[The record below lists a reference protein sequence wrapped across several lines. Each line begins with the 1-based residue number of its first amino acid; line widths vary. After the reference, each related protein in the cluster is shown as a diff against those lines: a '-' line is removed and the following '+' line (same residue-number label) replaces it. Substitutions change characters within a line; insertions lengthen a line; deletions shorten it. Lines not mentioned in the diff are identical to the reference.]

1 MFKSDDVIDL
11 FYVDLE
17 RYHTPSTLSFKFFN
31 FAIDLKASEYK
42 FICFYVV
49 VALYI
54 CVNLFISYLLG
65 NKGMHTMNG
74 NIRICKYCK
83 KSIETKHFLRHQ
95 RRCKKTHERRY
106 KKKEMSTLQ

>member
-1 MFKSDDVIDL
+1 MWILIHTTLTFSPSLNQSLDL
-11 FYVDLE
+11 
-17 RYHTPSTLSFKFFN
+17 
-31 FAIDLKASEYK
+31 AIDLKASECN
-42 FICFYVV
+42 FICHFVV
-49 VALYI
+49 IALYI
-54 CVNLFISYLLG
+54 YVYLFISYLLG